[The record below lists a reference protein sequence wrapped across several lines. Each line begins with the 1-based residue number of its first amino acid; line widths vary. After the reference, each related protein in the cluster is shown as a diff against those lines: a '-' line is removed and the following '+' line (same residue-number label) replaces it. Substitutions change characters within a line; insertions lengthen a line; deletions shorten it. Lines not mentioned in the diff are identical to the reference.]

1 MKSQSLLEKMKRGGW
16 ENFSASGVLCV
27 HKMVGRWAESKGKGQ
42 MLKGSIGHAREFML
56 GPWPGFISWYPVVGP
71 LFSLKS
77 TKFYKF

>member
-16 ENFSASGVLCV
+16 ENFNSSGVLCV

-56 GPWPGFISWYPVVGP
+56 GPMARIYKLVPSSRNP
-71 LFSLKS
+71 L
-77 TKFYKF
+77 